1 MRELDSIF
9 NEKMLEFAINDFTK
23 NTNFAINEIRVV
35 EVALDELFTFVII
48 IAMNE
53 HNDITLLNCE
63 HATLFIY
70 YVVNN

>member
-23 NTNFAINEIRVV
+23 NTNFAINEIKVV
-35 EVALDELFTFVII
+35 EAALDELFTFVII

-53 HNDITLLNCE
+53 YNDITLFNCE
-63 HATLFIY
+63 HATLFIH